1 MLKNLCVLMMI
12 LLTFSRNA
20 NADVAVLLKQDQPAP
35 FKGLLLDMEKA
46 NKIQEQLQ
54 EADLVKILSESQQ
67 QSIDKLKQNLDIS
80 EKKSSLLL
88 DQNKKLAEDLDHV
101 GSVTTIEKV
110 GLFVLGCAVTIGAG
124 MALRR

>member
-1 MLKNLCVLMMI
+1 MMI

-20 NADVAVLLKQDQPAP
+20 NADIAILLKQNEPAP
-35 FKGLLLDMEKA
+35 FKGMLLDMEKA

-67 QSIDKLKQNLDIS
+67 QSIDKLKQSLDIS
-80 EKKSSLLL
+80 EQKSTLLL

-101 GSVTTIEKV
+101 GSITTIEKI
-110 GLFVLGCAVTIGAG
+110 GLFALGCAVTIGAG
-124 MALRR
+124 MALRH